1 MKKCNNLDASLF
13 LKLIFA
19 ASSLA
24 FLLCA
29 VILPDRGGMLTG
41 LWTILSST
49 CKVASNTFD
58 MGGFS
63 GAFLNAGLVG
73 LICTALFFLPKAK
86 ATAPSVIAFFLTVGF
101 SFWGLNAIN
110 IWFGILGVALYCLV
124 KKESLGSQ
132 VNAMIFT
139 TGIAPL
145 YSDLLLRYPNAEAV
159 GFHWEGLVLA
169 LGIGLVV
176 GFFLP
181 AGLAY
186 AANVHKG
193 FDLYSA
199 AVPVGMT
206 AFFLRA
212 LLYQVLVAEAGTPD
226 TGPLTSSEVASWG
239 ITNYFCIAF
248 FALCVLVALLMGC
261 KPKDYWLLMKDSGH
275 GADFTKKYGNATFL
289 MNMGVYGLFI
299 MLYYNLVGATFN
311 AVTLGC
317 VFCML
322 ACCNSGSHPRNV
334 WPIMVGY
341 VVVSFLCKW
350 LAVGEYAQTINAQAI
365 VIGLCFANGLSPI
378 SGKYGWH
385 WGIVAGALHFIL
397 VTSVP
402 NLHGGFCLYNG
413 GLTAAFICLLF
424 VPVLEKFCKTKEER
438 KALKSKE

>member
-19 ASSLA
+19 VSSLA

-49 CKVASNTFD
+49 CKVATNTFD
-58 MGGFS
+58 LGGFS

-110 IWFGILGVALYCLV
+110 IWFGMLGVALYCLV

-139 TGIAPL
+139 TGLSPL

-159 GFHWEGLVLA
+159 GFHWEGLALA
-169 LGIGLVV
+169 VGVGLFV

-212 LLYQVLVAEAGTPD
+212 LLYQVLGGTLPGGA
-226 TGPLTSSEVASWG
+226 TTSLDVESWP
-239 ITNYFCIAF
+239 IVNIFCITF
-248 FALCVLVALLMGC
+248 FVLCVVVALLLGC
-261 KPKDYWLLMKDSGH
+261 RPKDYWKLMKESGH
-275 GADFTKKYGNATFL
+275 SSDFIQKYGKETVL
-289 MNMGVYGLFI
+289 MNLGIYGLFI
-299 MLYYNLVGATFN
+299 MLYYNLVGASFN

-317 VFCML
+317 IFCML
-322 ACCNSGSHPRNV
+322 ACCASDSHPGNV
-334 WPIMVGY
+334 WPIMIGY
-341 VVVSFLCKW
+341 VAVSYLCKL
-350 LAVGEYAQTINAQAI
+350 LAVGEYSQIINNQSI
-365 VIGLCFANGLSPI
+365 VIGLCFASGLSPI
-378 SGKYGWH
+378 SGKYGWPF
-385 WGIVAGALHFIL
+385 GIIAGAMHFVL

-402 NLHGGFCLYNG
+402 ALHGGFCLYNG

-424 VPVLEKFCKTKEER
+424 VPVLEKFCKTKEQR
-438 KALKSKE
+438 KAPKTK

>member
-1 MKKCNNLDASLF
+1 MKKLQSIESSLF
-13 LKLIFA
+13 LKFLFA
-19 ASSLA
+19 LSSLA
-24 FLLCA
+24 FLICA
-29 VILPDRGGMLTG
+29 VILPDRGQMLEG
-41 LWTILSST
+41 LWKILSST
-49 CKVASNTFD
+49 CKVATNTFD
-58 MGGFS
+58 LGGFS
-63 GAFLNAGLVG
+63 GAFLNAGIVG
-73 LICTALFFLPKAK
+73 LICTGLFFLPKAK
-86 ATAPSVIAFFLTVGF
+86 ASAPSVIAFFLTVGF
-101 SFWGLNAIN
+101 SFWGLNAVN
-110 IWFGILGVALYCLV
+110 IWFGMFGVALYCLV
-124 KKESLGSQ
+124 KRESLGSQ

-159 GFHWEGLVLA
+159 GFHWEGLALA

-212 LLYQVLVAEAGTPD
+212 LLYQVLGGTLPGAP
-226 TGPLTSSEVASWG
+226 TTSGDVASWPAVN
-239 ITNYFCIAF
+239 IFCIAF

-299 MLYYNLVGATFN
+299 MLYYNLVGATIN

-322 ACCNSGSHPRNV
+322 ATCNSGSHPRNV

-413 GLTAAFICLLF
+413 GLTAAFICLLL
-424 VPVLEKFCKTKEER
+424 VPVLEKFCKTKDER
-438 KALKSKE
+438 KALRTK

>member
-1 MKKCNNLDASLF
+1 MKKLNSVDSSLF
-13 LKLIFA
+13 LKWVFGI
-19 ASSLA
+19 SSLV

-29 VILPDRGGMLTG
+29 VILPDRGQMLKG
-41 LWTILSST
+41 LWMILSST
-49 CKVASNTFD
+49 CKVATNTFD
-58 MGGFS
+58 LGGFS

-110 IWFGILGVALYCLV
+110 IWFGMLGVALYCLV

-159 GFHWEGLVLA
+159 GFHWEGLALA

-212 LLYQVLVAEAGTPD
+212 LLYKVLGGTLPD
-226 TGPLTSSEVASWG
+226 NPPISYVGSWSVVN
-239 ITNYFCIAF
+239 IFCIAF

-341 VVVSFLCKW
+341 VAVSFLCKW
-350 LAVGEYAQTINAQAI
+350 LAVGKYEQDIYAQAI

-385 WGIVAGALHFIL
+385 CGIIAGAMHFVL

-424 VPVLEKFCKTKEER
+424 VPVLEKFCKTKDER
-438 KALKSKE
+438 KALKTK